1 MKAPDSS
8 LWFAT
13 DRGSDVLHNLAIKY
27 HRFSRSN
34 WLSSPTAI
42 GSSHQ
47 PIAQAFTPSSAH
59 RATYSAN
66 RSAAVRGIAP
76 SEFDTS

>member
-34 WLSSPTAI
+34 WLSSPIAI
-42 GSSHQ
+42 GSFH
-47 PIAQAFTPSSAH
+47 
-59 RATYSAN
+59 
-66 RSAAVRGIAP
+66 
-76 SEFDTS
+76 